1 MTSTQAEIDRS
12 YSVSN
17 DFFRLWLDENMH
29 YTSAAWDKDEWTLEQ
44 AQEHKLRVLY
54 DFAELD
60 ETKTVLDIGCG
71 WGSAVDC
78 ITRFG
83 IREAHGIT
91 LSTEQ
96 VKFCEDRGL
105 PPEKAKF
112 WLQDY
117 ALFTP
122 PDSVTNR
129 RGARGKYDSL
139 ISIEMIDHLCSPAQ
153 AREGLAVSLYRDYFN
168 RLAQWVEP
176 GGAFGF
182 QAILRNRIPR
192 SRKDLDDLA
201 FTADIIFP
209 GGLNPRIEELVVAIA
224 PHWELEQLIMR
235 RKDYGKTTAEWYRR
249 LQLHEARIRAE
260 WGDQVYV
267 DYDRYLSTCVKAFD
281 AHWSGD
287 VQMKLRRI

>member
-17 DFFRLWLDENMH
+17 DFFKLWLDENMH
-29 YTSAAWDKDEWTLEQ
+29 YTSAAFDEDGWTLEQ
-44 AQEHKLRVLY
+44 AQEHKARVLY

-60 ETKTVLDIGCG
+60 ATKTVCDIGSG
-71 WGSAVDC
+71 WGSAIDC
-78 ITRFG
+78 FVRFG

-96 VKFCEDRGL
+96 LAYCHERNFPADKV
-105 PPEKAKF
+105 KF

-122 PDSVTNR
+122 PAELKSA
-129 RGARGKYDSL
+129 RGASGKYDGL
-139 ISIEMIDHLCSPAQ
+139 VSIEMIDHLCSPAQ
-153 AREGLAVSLYRDYFN
+153 AREGLAVGLYRAYFD

-176 GGAFGF
+176 GAAFGF

-192 SRKDLDDLA
+192 TRKDLDDLA
-201 FTADIIFP
+201 FTADVIFP

-224 PHWELEQLIMR
+224 PSWELEELIMR
-235 RKDYGKTTAEWYRR
+235 RTDYGKTTGEWLARLRR
-249 LQLHEARIRAE
+249 HEGTIRE
-260 WGDQVYV
+260 RWGDQLFV
-267 DYDRYLSTCVKAFD
+267 DYERYLDTCVRGFAN
-281 AHWSGD
+281 HWSGD
-287 VQMKLRRI
+287 VQMKLRKI